1 MVENVQTKHKRHRT
15 EQQQKITQQTKAI
28 AVVNHIKDNLNTWLR
43 QVITLLKHMLFMRH
57 RNYNDKS
64 RQKVARWRR
73 CRPCPLHKYNE
84 LS

>member
-57 RNYNDKS
+57 RNYNDKQAKS
-64 RQKVARWRR
+64 SKMEKMQAVSLAQI
-73 CRPCPLHKYNE
+73 
-84 LS
+84 